1 MAVGSAAVLAFMLLP
16 LLFSDNRTYVI
27 DLAINLAAELLD
39 KSIPH

>member
-1 MAVGSAAVLAFMLLP
+1 MLLP

-39 KSIPH
+39 KSIPHQFRGFIKDF